1 MIHIED
7 VNEEKYHI
15 NPKLVIYVKE
25 RVHLG
30 RKMFKIMLVNGEV
43 IMTTNEDGARCIIA
57 SIKYK
62 KPTCQ
67 DV

>member
-25 RVHLG
+25 RVHNG

-43 IMTTNEDGARCIIA
+43 IMTTNEMGAMAIIA
-57 SIKYK
+57 AIKHN
-62 KPTCQ
+62 
-67 DV
+67 

>member
-25 RVHLG
+25 RLHNG
-30 RKMFKIMLVNGEV
+30 RKMYKIMLVNGEV
-43 IMTTNEDGARCIIA
+43 IMTTNEMGAMSIIA
-57 SIKYK
+57 AIKHN
-62 KPTCQ
+62 
-67 DV
+67 